1 MARHCEPS
9 GPPIQQRGDGRWI
22 LVSERKTDDGST
34 VAVYSDIT
42 ELKQRENQ
50 AGEQTHGRVT
60 RDRLSALDRASTPGP
75 EEEATD
81 PPRTA
86 RPKTR

>member
-1 MARHCEPS
+1 MGPRTHGPSPRTS
-9 GPPIQQRGDGRWI
+9 GPHVQQRGDGRWI

-50 AGEQTHGRVT
+50 
-60 RDRLSALDRASTPGP
+60 LSHTISELRHSV
-75 EEEATD
+75 
-81 PPRTA
+81 R
-86 RPKTR
+86 